1 MEASNYCIISTTT
14 DTKENATIISA
25 SLLNKELVACV
36 QSSVTQSAYKW
47 QEKIVESEEILIHFK
62 TKKSLFDAIKKE
74 ILAVHTYDVPEIIMV
89 PLLNAN
95 IEYLQW
101 IDEVTCGS
109 CGSNETLSA

>member
-14 DTKENATIISA
+14 DTKENASIISA

-47 QEKIVESEEILIHFK
+47 REKIVESEEILIHFK
-62 TKKSLFDAIKKE
+62 TKQSLFDQIKKE

-95 IEYLQW
+95 SEYLQW
-101 IDEVTCGS
+101 IDKVTCGT
-109 CGSNETLSA
+109 CGSNENT